1 MLNKLKLLDMAGDCS
16 FDKNIL
22 RCYDQLNSIHTPVTC
37 SNDLQEFIK
46 NCHYG
51 FITPTCPLLL
61 KGQALKSTIHRLFV
75 IYIRKNKLNTHDG
88 FKPDPLLLRLFGDTL
103 NEIQLKYQSFDVN
116 KYCFI
121 QSIISLNTETNLKID
136 KEQLVTEAHIIN
148 NILDTTKLQKID

>member
-1 MLNKLKLLDMAGDCS
+1 MEGDCP
-16 FDKNIL
+16 FDKKIL

-37 SNDLQEFIK
+37 SNVLQEFIE
-46 NCHYG
+46 NCHYC

-61 KGQALKSTIHRLFV
+61 KGQTLKSTIHHLFV

-103 NEIQLKYQSFDVN
+103 NQIQLKYQSFDVHDI

-121 QSIISLNTETNLKID
+121 QSIIFLNTQKMTNVIVD

-148 NILDTTKLQKID
+148 NILDTTK